1 MCDSSPADEPN
12 HSILRIPY
20 HDVLWYDNVILY
32 STLFH
37 HIPPYST
44 IFDMRDSMDFPP
56 FGYLMVPLQEAHPI
70 FPTFFPLLGLLLL
83 HSLCLGSAEWHQN
96 MLSDENGILIL
107 SSIPQ
112 RILQIHFFII
122 FLYLGTIVSP
132 ISSILFCQTLL
143 LTFQLQIVHHATV
156 SHFTRQF
163 FHFHPVSWFPST
175 SLNIQTLPS
184 ISSNFPT

>member
-44 IFDMRDSMDFPP
+44 WGIQWTSLPLGTSWYLFRRPTPFSQPFSASWTSFASQSVPGFRGVASEYAVRWKWYPDFV
-56 FGYLMVPLQEAHPI
+56 FYS
-70 FPTFFPLLGLLLL
+70 T
-83 HSLCLGSAEWHQN
+83 
-96 MLSDENGILIL
+96 
-107 SSIPQ
+107 